1 MAFFCFVAVCL
12 LVSLIVRGFLSAL
25 LSVLMS
31 TSLSSHSNAQLLEE
45 ADGYGRHAEQE
56 TRLSRDSTR
65 ISFYTERMGGR
76 ENE

>member
-1 MAFFCFVAVCL
+1 MLILAAIDATRLCL
-12 LVSLIVRGFLSAL
+12 ILIVQ
-25 LSVLMS
+25 
-31 TSLSSHSNAQLLEE
+31 TSKRLTPC
-45 ADGYGRHAEQE
+45 HAEQE